1 MTQTYINQIGKH
13 EGKQVELRGWLYRK
27 RKGGKIMFLQVRDGT
42 GIIQCIVTKENED
55 AFEKAKQL
63 TTESSLVIRGTV
75 AADTRSAIGFE
86 LQDCDIDIVHV
97 AHEYPIT
104 PKAHGAEFLL
114 DHRHLWIRSAK
125 QVPLLRIR
133 HEVMQAIRD
142 FFHEN
147 EFIAT
152 ESPLLTPLSV
162 EGTTTLFGTPYF
174 DLGEA
179 YLSQSGQL
187 YLEATAMALG
197 RVYWIGPAFR
207 AEKSKTRK
215 HLTEFW
221 MAEGEMAYYSHDD
234 NLALQERLVKY
245 IMQRVLDHKALEL
258 EALGRDREPLE
269 KYVNE
274 PFARV
279 LYDEA
284 IQLINSEAQQTFMAQ
299 KWTQRRNIVEDDDQ
313 TSDAESENGHQE
325 DLLPDLS
332 PDEVKQIIA
341 ENNLTMSEGD
351 DFGAPHEEALSHHF
365 GKPVF
370 IERYPASMKPFY
382 MEPDPANP
390 DRVLNADLIAPEGYG
405 EIIGGSSRAVD
416 LDVLEKKIEEHNL
429 PKDPYK
435 WFLDLRKYG
444 SVPHA
449 GFGLGVERT
458 VAWISGVHHLRECI
472 PFPRQI
478 HRLYP

>member
-1 MTQTYINQIGKH
+1 
-13 EGKQVELRGWLYRK
+13 
-27 RKGGKIMFLQVRDGT
+27 LQVRDGT
-42 GIIQCIVTKENED
+42 GIIQAVVTRDNEA
-55 AFEKAKQL
+55 AFETAKAL
-63 TTESSLVIRGTV
+63 TTESSVIVRGQVT
-75 AADTRSAIGFE
+75 ADERAAIGYE
-86 LQDCDIDIVHV
+86 LQVSELEAVHI
-97 AHEYPIT
+97 AEEYPIT

-114 DHRHLWIRSAK
+114 DHRHLWIRSSK

-142 FFHEN
+142 FFHQR

-152 ESPLLTPLSV
+152 ESPLMTPISV
-162 EGTTTLFGTPYF
+162 EGTTTLFSTPYF
-174 DLGEA
+174 DLGDA

-221 MAEGEMAYYSHDD
+221 MAEGEMAFFSHDD
-234 NLALQERLVKY
+234 NLALQQDLVKF
-245 IMQRVLDHKALEL
+245 IIQRVLDHKPHEL
-258 EALGRDREPLE
+258 SALGRDRSLLE
-269 KYVNE
+269 TYVSE

-279 LYDEA
+279 DYDDA
-284 IQLINSEAQQTFMAQ
+284 IALVNTPELLTFMAQ
-299 KWTQRRNIVEDDDQ
+299 KWTQRRGLDDEDGTSHAADEPSEQ
-313 TSDAESENGHQE
+313 TLPALSESEVNAI
-325 DLLPDLS
+325 
-332 PDEVKQIIA
+332 VA
-341 ENNLTMSEGD
+341 EHNLKLAIGD

-370 IERYPASMKPFY
+370 IEKYPASMKPFY
-382 MEPDPANP
+382 MEPDPNNE

-405 EIIGGSSRAVD
+405 EIIGGSSRAFR
-416 LDVLEKKIEEHNL
+416 LDVLEKKLEEYHL
-429 PKDPYK
+429 PKAPYQ
-435 WFLDLRKYG
+435 WFLDLRRYG

-449 GFGLGVERT
+449 GFGIGVERT
-458 VAWISGVHHLRECI
+458 VAWVSGVHHLRECI

>member
-1 MTQTYINQIGKH
+1 MEQTYINKIGQH
-13 EGKQVELRGWLYRK
+13 EGQEVELRGWLYGK
-27 RKGGKIMFLQVRDGT
+27 RKGGKIMFLRVRDGT
-42 GIIQCIVTKENED
+42 GIIQAVVTREREA
-55 AFEKAKQL
+55 AFAVAKQL
-63 TTESSLVIRGTV
+63 TQESSLIVRGTV
-75 AADTRSAIGFE
+75 SADPRSDGGFE
-86 LQDCDIDIVHV
+86 LQVSEIDPVHI
-97 AHEYPIT
+97 AMEYPIT

-114 DHRHLWIRSAK
+114 DHRHLWIRSAR

-142 FFHEN
+142 FFHER

-162 EGTTTLFGTPYF
+162 EGTTTLFDTTYF
-174 DLGEA
+174 DLGQA

-234 NLALQERLVKY
+234 NLQLQEDLVKY
-245 IMQRVLDHKALEL
+245 IVQRVLDHKASEL
-258 EALGRDREPLE
+258 EALGRDRAALE
-269 KYVNE
+269 RIVGE
-274 PFARV
+274 PFARIS
-279 LYDEA
+279 YDEA
-284 IQLINSEAQQTFMAQ
+284 IELINSEALLTLMART
-299 KWTQRRNIVEDDDQ
+299 WAQRRGLDEDR
-313 TSDAESENGHQE
+313 TSEAGEEQKDA
-325 DLLPDLS
+325 LPALS
-332 PDEVKQIIA
+332 PDEVSKVVA
-341 ENNLTMSEGD
+341 EQSLSMSSGD

-365 GKPVF
+365 GKPLF
-370 IERYPASMKPFY
+370 IEKYPASMKPFY
-382 MEPDPANP
+382 MEPDPENEE
-390 DRVLNADLIAPEGYG
+390 RVLNADLIAPEGYG
-405 EIIGGSSRAVD
+405 EIVGGSSRVFQ
-416 LDVLEKKIEEHNL
+416 LEVLEKKLEEHNL
-429 PKDPYK
+429 PKKPYR
-435 WFLDLRKYG
+435 WFLDLRRYG

-458 VAWISGVHHLRECI
+458 VAWVAGVNHLRECI

>member
-1 MTQTYINQIGKH
+1 MQQTYINKVGAF
-13 EGKQVELRGWLYRK
+13 EGQAVELRGWLYRK
-27 RKGGKIMFLQVRDGT
+27 RKGGKIQFLQVRDGT
-42 GIIQCIVTKENED
+42 GIIQTIVTKDHEA
-55 AFEKAKQL
+55 AFEAAKRL
-63 TTESSLVIRGTV
+63 TTESSLIVRGV
-75 AADTRSAIGFE
+75 VSADPRSPGGYE
-86 LQDCDIDIVHV
+86 LHADEIEIVHI
-97 AHEYPIT
+97 AEEYPIT

-114 DHRHLWIRSAK
+114 DLRHLWIRSAK

-133 HEVMQAIRD
+133 HEVMHAIRD
-142 FFHEN
+142 FFHER

-152 ESPLLTPLSV
+152 ESPLLTPISV

-174 DLGEA
+174 DLGQA

-221 MAEGEMAYYSHDD
+221 MAEGEMAYYSHED
-234 NLALQERLVKY
+234 NLALQEDLVKT
-245 IMQRVLDHKALEL
+245 IIRRVLERKSMEL
-258 EALGRDREPLE
+258 EALGRDRAPLE
-269 KYVNE
+269 RYLNE

-279 LYDEA
+279 RYDEA
-284 IQLINSEAQQTFMAQ
+284 IELINSDALLTFMAQ
-299 KWTQRRNIVEDDDQ
+299 KWTQRRGLENEDGTSEGEVEQEATLPALAADEVRRIVD
-313 TSDAESENGHQE
+313 ENGWRMA
-325 DLLPDLS
+325 L
-332 PDEVKQIIA
+332 
-341 ENNLTMSEGD
+341 GD

-370 IERYPASMKPFY
+370 IEKYPASMKPFY
-382 MEPDPANP
+382 MEPDPDNAE
-390 DRVLNADLIAPEGYG
+390 RVLNADLIAPEGYG
-405 EIIGGSSRAVD
+405 ELIGGSSRAFE
-416 LDVLEKKIEEHNL
+416 LEVLERKLKEHNL
-429 PKDPYK
+429 PEEPYK
-435 WFLDLRKYG
+435 WYLDLRRYG

-449 GFGLGVERT
+449 GFGLGIERT
-458 VAWISGVHHLRECI
+458 VAWVSGVHHLRECI

>member
-1 MTQTYINQIGKH
+1 MMQQTYINKVGAF
-13 EGKQVELRGWLYRK
+13 EGQTVELRGWLYRK
-27 RKGGKIMFLQVRDGT
+27 RKGGKIVFLQVRDGT
-42 GIIQCIVTKENED
+42 GIIQAIVTKDHEA
-55 AFEKAKQL
+55 AFEAAKRL
-63 TTESSLVIRGTV
+63 TTESSLIVRGV
-75 AADTRSAIGFE
+75 VSADPRSPSGYE
-86 LQDCDIDIVHV
+86 LQASEVDIVHI
-97 AHEYPIT
+97 AEEYPIT

-114 DHRHLWIRSAK
+114 DQRHLWIRSSK
-125 QVPLLRIR
+125 QVPLLRVR

-142 FFHEN
+142 FFHER

-152 ESPLLTPLSV
+152 ESPLLTPISV
-162 EGTTTLFGTPYF
+162 EGTTTLFGTQYF
-174 DLGEA
+174 DLGQA

-221 MAEGEMAYYSHDD
+221 MAEGEMAYYSHED
-234 NLALQERLVKY
+234 NLALQEDLVKY
-245 IMQRVLDHKALEL
+245 IIQRVLEHKSMEL
-258 EALGRDREPLE
+258 DALGRDRAPLE
-269 KYVNE
+269 RTVAD

-279 LYDEA
+279 SYDEA
-284 IQLINSEAQQTFMAQ
+284 VALINSDALLTFMAQ
-299 KWTQRRNIVEDDDQ
+299 KWTQRHGLEDEDN
-313 TSDAESENGHQE
+313 TSEGESETTEEAVLPELSNE
-325 DLLPDLS
+325 DVRRIV
-332 PDEVKQIIA
+332 DENHWRMVV
-341 ENNLTMSEGD
+341 GD

-370 IERYPASMKPFY
+370 IEKYPASMKPFY
-382 MEPDPANP
+382 MEPDPQNP
-390 DRVLNADLIAPEGYG
+390 ERVLNADLIAPEGYG
-405 EIIGGSSRAVD
+405 EIIGGSSRAFE
-416 LDVLEKKIEEHNL
+416 LEVLERKLKAHNL
-429 PKDPYK
+429 PQEPYQ
-435 WFLDLRKYG
+435 WFLDLRRYG

-458 VAWISGVHHLRECI
+458 VAWVSGVHHLRECI